1 MSTNTQKI
9 ESAFDSE
16 QQKLTGFV
24 RNRVGSKED
33 AEDIVQDVFESLV
46 GGFDDI
52 LDLRKAVSWM
62 YAVAKNKIIDFR
74 RKKKTYSIEEQKRSV
89 NDDEESL
96 SMMDLIPSL
105 DVLPDDQMMQD
116 LIWDQIQMSLEELP
130 KDQRDVFVWHELE
143 GKSFQMIAETTG
155 VSVNTLISRK
165 RYAVVYLREELK
177 ELFEIIKA

>member
-1 MSTNTQKI
+1 MPTNSQNI
-9 ESAFDSE
+9 ESAFDGE
-16 QQKLTGFV
+16 HKKLTGFV
-24 RNRVGSKED
+24 RNRVGSQED
-33 AEDIVQDVFESLV
+33 AEDIVQDVFENLI

-52 LDLRKAVSWM
+52 LDLRKVVSWM

-74 RKKKTYSIEEQKRSV
+74 RKKKVYSIEDQKRSMQ
-89 NDDEESL
+89 DEDESL

-105 DVLPDDQMMQD
+105 EVLPDDQMMQD

-130 KDQRDVFVWHELE
+130 KEQRDVFVWHELE

-155 VSVNTLISRK
+155 VAVNTLISRK
-165 RYAVVYLREELK
+165 RYAVLYLREELK